1 MTRAEAKREQGG
13 RKAEKRRRRR
23 ANKAGDGL
31 AEILADAVAT
41 QTRAIV
47 TGFRQDAD
55 AAGRALVAAGPD
67 DPTPPL
73 SWLQWWDDLLWA
85 AALDEAEG
93 FIALFVVEELGGFGL
108 QVAVEQ
114 PLVQGVAAAAVADL
128 DSWSLELKTRVGQI
142 VDQGFRESASVRDV
156 AANLA
161 EFGDLTVRRAT
172 TIARTEMIGASN
184 AASFEGASMF
194 AEPGD
199 RRRWLATRDQRT
211 RDTHR
216 RADGQEVGFD
226 EPFIVGGHQAMHP
239 GDRSL
244 PIEELAS
251 CRCSFQWIVD

>member
-1 MTRAEAKREQGG
+1 MSRAEAKREQGG

-73 SWLQWWDDLLWA
+73 SWLTWWDDLLWA

-108 QVAVEQ
+108 QLSTEQ
-114 PLVQGVAAAAVADL
+114 PLVAGLAAQSVADL
-128 DSWSLELKTRVGQI
+128 DSWSQELKTRVGRI
-142 VDQGFRESASVRDV
+142 VDTGFRESASVRDV
-156 AANLA
+156 ATNLA
-161 EFGDLTVRRAT
+161 EYGDLSIRRAT
-172 TIARTEMIGASN
+172 TIARTEMVAASN
-184 AASFEGASMF
+184 TASFEGASMF

-199 RRRWLATRDQRT
+199 TKRWLSASDSRVRPD
-211 RDTHR
+211 HR
-216 RADGQEVGFD
+216 RAHNQVVPFD
-226 EPFIVGGHQAMHP
+226 EPFSVGGSRLMHP
-239 GDRSL
+239 GDRSG
-244 PIEELAS
+244 PPEQVIH
-251 CRCSFQWIVD
+251 CRCTQIWEPA